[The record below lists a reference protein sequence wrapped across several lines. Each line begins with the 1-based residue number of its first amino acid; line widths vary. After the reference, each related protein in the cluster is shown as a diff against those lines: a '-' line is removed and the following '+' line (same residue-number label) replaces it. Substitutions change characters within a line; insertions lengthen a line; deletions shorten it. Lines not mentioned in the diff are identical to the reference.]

1 MSYALRIDKQAAKTL
16 KSLDQSTIKR
26 LLARLTELTENPFDH
41 RTSSPLEMEPSVRR
55 SRVGNWRVFYEVDD
69 VQQVIAI
76 VAIKP
81 RSRAYSQAMTGH
93 APRGALLHPHLGDM
107 AQP

>member
-16 KSLDQSTIKR
+16 KSLDQPTIKR

-41 RTSSPLEMEPSVRR
+41 RTSSPLEMEPSVRK
-55 SRVGNWRVFYEVDD
+55 SRVGNWRIFFKVDD
-69 VQQVIAI
+69 SHYVIDI

-81 RSRAYSQAMTGH
+81 RSGAY
-93 APRGALLHPHLGDM
+93 RKL
-107 AQP
+107 

>member
-26 LLARLTELTENPFDH
+26 LLARLTEPMENPFDH

-81 RSRAYSQAMTGH
+81 RSRAY
-93 APRGALLHPHLGDM
+93 RKL
-107 AQP
+107 